1 MVVFIEMLGSV
12 NHETLQIL
20 FIYAYL
26 EEVFLNFEFILSKL
40 DDYII

>member
-26 EEVFLNFEFILSKL
+26 EEAWKEHFLFLGNNIF
-40 DDYII
+40 